1 MGDFDHI
8 DASERGLIN
17 LLVKLNIVGQ
27 QQVTEALEYQCRLPR
42 PQKLEEILVDME
54 YLTKAA
60 LEQAK
65 ILMGHDEPTA
75 QPSRR
80 NQLQGR
86 LDEQSESTAIPDRRA
101 RSSSGPL
108 NLGALFAD
116 PEPEDHEALSPLQAS
131 LQQDLQAPPLETGFQ
146 LLDSPPEEDAFEA
159 LDAPLHQEAFRETPA
174 PLPEEPPVPKAR
186 PIPEMPVQ
194 PVATGFQATGAFAQ
208 RNMPRNASSWSV
220 STPTAKPL
228 APLAPKPAAISAS
241 LSTAPGSTD
250 ALPRPQLGEILIKN
264 CDLEEWQLT
273 HALCIQRAAPMT
285 TPKLGTLLVK
295 LGYVQPQAV
304 EKALGMQK
312 SS

>member
-1 MGDFDHI
+1 M
-8 DASERGLIN
+8 IN

-27 QQVTEALEYQCRLPR
+27 SQVTEALEYQCRLPR

-65 ILMGHDEPTA
+65 ILMGHDEPTVL
-75 QPSRR
+75 PSRR
-80 NQLQGR
+80 DQLQGR
-86 LDEQSESTAIPDRRA
+86 LDDKSEAAPDRRA
-101 RSSSGPL
+101 RSASGPL
-108 NLGALFAD
+108 NLGSLFAD
-116 PEPEDHEALSPLQAS
+116 PEPESHEAPSPLQAS
-131 LQQDLQAPPLETGFQ
+131 LLQDLQTPPLETGFQ
-146 LLDSPPEEDAFEA
+146 LLDSPPEEDAFDA
-159 LDAPLHQEAFRETPA
+159 LDAPLHQKAFRETPA
-174 PLPEEPPVPKAR
+174 PLPEDPPVLKAR
-186 PIPEMPVQ
+186 PIPEMPIQ

-220 STPTAKPL
+220 STPAAKPL
-228 APLAPKPAAISAS
+228 APSAPKPAAISPS